1 MSVLDKFERKLS
13 VREAVRTEKEFT
25 LFISN
30 GDLENDII
38 IIVQSL
44 EKSAPLTDGAMKQ

>member
-13 VREAVRTEKEFT
+13 VREAVRTEQEFT

-38 IIVQSL
+38 IVQSL
-44 EKSAPLTDGAMKQ
+44 EKSGPLTDGAMKQ